1 MVDAKEFIIHNN
13 DYSFTNINYI
23 VNNYQDDN
31 ELILNFV
38 DTYYDMRS
46 LNIYSVEVNVNTNIL
61 FIGNKNGT
69 KFDYNNDRLGRF
81 IFIFNNKNLSVNIEN
96 IIFENFDTNG
106 VDLIGVQILLINT
119 YKCNFHFIMNNCVF
133 ENNKYR
139 LIDLVTTCTNENQLE
154 PQILFKN
161 INFYNNSQRVLG
173 IEHKYEK
180 YNSYLYKDSI
190 IKMENCYISK
200 LKKDTNEDTT
210 GILLY
215 SYLSRDLL
223 SIQDCKFE
231 DIDIKDIFP
240 LINSN
245 GLTLEIDNSTFYKC
259 YSEYG
264 YLFNINNH
272 NKEQYI
278 KINNSFFS

>member
-1 MVDAKEFIIHNN
+1 MIEIHKYLLNICINIFIIINIIMVDAKEFIIHNN

-161 INFYNNSQRVLG
+161 INF
-173 IEHKYEK
+173 
-180 YNSYLYKDSI
+180 
-190 IKMENCYISK
+190 
-200 LKKDTNEDTT
+200 
-210 GILLY
+210 
-215 SYLSRDLL
+215 
-223 SIQDCKFE
+223 
-231 DIDIKDIFP
+231 
-240 LINSN
+240 
-245 GLTLEIDNSTFYKC
+245 
-259 YSEYG
+259 
-264 YLFNINNH
+264 
-272 NKEQYI
+272 
-278 KINNSFFS
+278 